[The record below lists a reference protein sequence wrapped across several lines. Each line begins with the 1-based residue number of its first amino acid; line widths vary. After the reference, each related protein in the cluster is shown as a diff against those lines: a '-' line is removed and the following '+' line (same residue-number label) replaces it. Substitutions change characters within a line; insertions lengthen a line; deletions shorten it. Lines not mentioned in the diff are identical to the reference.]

1 MNPTQ
6 SNAAHC
12 ARVLCIVFMS
22 YVHLHFFKLPGA
34 DFPLTQIIIVDTF
47 GRSSVPLLS
56 VLSGYFMVGF
66 FAKRSYTTAALSRGR
81 SLIAPMLIWNLIA
94 CLLLGFTGPIW
105 DALFA
110 VTDNSKLIYL
120 TFLRDLFIMS
130 LLTPALVV
138 CAKKAPAVFIAAIVV
153 YYVLGWSNIVILR
166 PQIAFFFSLGIF
178 FAIYPQPMPK
188 WSGVIAIV
196 GILAAIAFQIVRP
209 NHLAGFYY
217 FDNLYL
223 RPMTAFSFWVVSLWI
238 AQTWPR
244 FGRFDKTAF
253 AFFVMHGIAFYIV
266 GSVYSKITSMHIVPL
281 YYTVWLL
288 TPLVVYAGVYAIWP
302 LTGKTGR
309 VITA

>member
-1 MNPTQ
+1 
-6 SNAAHC
+6 
-12 ARVLCIVFMS
+12 MS
-22 YVHLHFFKLPGA
+22 YVHLHFFNLPGA
-34 DFPLTQIIIVDTF
+34 DFPLTEIIIVDTF

-56 VLSGYFMVGF
+56 VLSGYFMVRF
-66 FAKRSYTTAALSRGR
+66 FAKRSYTTAALWRGR
-81 SLIAPMLIWNLIA
+81 SLIVPMLIWNLIA
-94 CLLLGFTGPIW
+94 CLLLGFTAPIW
-105 DALFA
+105 DALLA
-110 VTDNSKLIYL
+110 VTDASRLIYL

-138 CAKKAPAVFIAAIVV
+138 CAKKAPPVFIAAILA

-196 GILAAIAFQIVRP
+196 GVSAAITFQIVLP
-209 NHLAGFYY
+209 DHLSGFY

-223 RPMTAFSFWVVSLWI
+223 RPVTAFSFWVVSLWI

-253 AFFVMHGIAFYIV
+253 AFFVMHGIAFYVV
-266 GSVYSKITSMHIVPL
+266 GSVYSKVTSVHAVPV
-281 YYTVWLL
+281 YYAVWLL
-288 TPLVVYAGVYAIWP
+288 TPPVVYAGVYAIWP
-302 LTGKTGR
+302 LTGKAGR
-309 VITA
+309 TITA